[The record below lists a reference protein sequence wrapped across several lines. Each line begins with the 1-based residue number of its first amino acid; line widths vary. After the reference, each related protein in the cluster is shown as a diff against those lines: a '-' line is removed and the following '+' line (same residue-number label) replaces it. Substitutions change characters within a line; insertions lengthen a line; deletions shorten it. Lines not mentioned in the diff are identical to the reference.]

1 MLRILHFRS
10 IEKRALNF
18 YPWEKVFWIL
28 VLNFIR
34 SLFNWIGFLN
44 IRPEIWLFQGNMLLW
59 WRCWLFD
66 HWQLLLSERFMFR
79 FFILFFWT
87 FFDNFFGKIIK
98 FYFTFSR
105 RVGLLNL
112 IRCFY
117 RTLILKYSSRK
128 LWWGLVD
135 LSLNIGFLNVV
146 DWQFRS
152 THHFLKRG
160 MLWFRHRLNIFS
172 LNIFPL

>member
-18 YPWEKVFWIL
+18 YSWEKVFWVL

-44 IRPEIWLFQGNMLLW
+44 IRPKLWLFQGSVLLW
-59 WRCWLFD
+59 GRCWLFD
-66 HWQLLLSERFMFR
+66 HRQLLLSERFMFR
-79 FFILFFWT
+79 FFILLFFWT
-87 FFDNFFGKIIK
+87 FFDNFFCKIIK

-128 LWWGLVD
+128 LCWGLVD
-135 LSLNIGFLNVV
+135 LSLNIEFWNFDL
-146 DWQFRS
+146 QFRS
-152 THHFLKRG
+152 THHLLKRG
-160 MLWFRHRLNIFS
+160 ML
-172 LNIFPL
+172 